1 MTDLPETFVPSDF
14 TGPYLENVGPFYI
27 SDNGDGDA
35 IGLRVLAAHTNYVG
49 IVHGGMLTTLA
60 DVALSFHLRKRIEPA
75 PIVTTISLVTNFLST
90 ARLGD
95 WLLAESV
102 VDRIGNRVGY
112 VHGSIQSG
120 DKMIATM
127 SGVFNIVRK
136 E

>member
-1 MTDLPETFVPSDF
+1 MTDLPEAFVPSGF

-27 SDNGDGDA
+27 SDKGEGHA
-35 IGLRVLAAHTNYVG
+35 IGLRVLESHTNYVG

-60 DVALSFHLRKRIEPA
+60 DVALSFHLRKSIEPA

-95 WLLAESV
+95 WLLADSAI
-102 VDRIGNRVGY
+102 DRVGNRVGY
-112 VHGSIQSG
+112 MHGSIRAG
-120 DKMIATM
+120 EKMIATM